1 MQEYFDCIIT
11 STQNKYLKSIKFGLE
26 HLTNN
31 SKRILIFEQD
41 GILWMDI
48 QKKLEYWGYKV
59 YRALALPKNSFLDYV
74 VPFRNTV
81 LRALSVTNNLPH
93 LVIVDTDI
101 PHKKELEKL
110 KKQCRKKKL
119 PIIYLTSEMDDKI
132 INERNKNA
140 IGIFKKPFNSDT
152 IIELI
157 NEYFK
162 RQTQLMAKEE

>member
-1 MQEYFDCIIT
+1 MISEKKNELFFVPRIYNSDLEP
-11 STQNKYLKSIKFGLE
+11 LK
-26 HLTNN
+26 NN
-31 SKRILIFEQD
+31 NKRILIFEKG

-48 QKKLEYWGYKV
+48 QKKLESNGYV
-59 YRALALPKNSFLDYV
+59 VDRELALPNNNFLDYV

-81 LRALSVTNNLPH
+81 LRALSLTNNNLPH
-93 LVIVDTDI
+93 LIIVDNDT

-140 IGIFKKPFNSDT
+140 IGILKKPFNSDT

-162 RQTQLMAKEE
+162 NKPFKTNRL